1 VPPCLNSQNEAG
13 TNAAQEQRTTS
24 SNDQTTKREQTKSS
38 SRVDDLTLFARLFVR
53 NVSEPAHD
61 QHSRAGSNHS
71 DIRGIVMATSSLSDL
86 ERALQL
92 VKAAGYRVTKPKQR
106 KLTSRGPTCVVSFAD
121 GTQCRMTTHCR
132 DEALDWERG
141 VKLCKAAWS
150 TRKALPMAQ
159 APQVVS
165 AHFERDGHILG
176 QAEAA

>member
-1 VPPCLNSQNEAG
+1 MEVPL
-13 TNAAQEQRTTS
+13 TAQ
-24 SNDQTTKREQTKSS
+24 
-38 SRVDDLTLFARLFVR
+38 
-53 NVSEPAHD
+53 
-61 QHSRAGSNHS
+61 
-71 DIRGIVMATSSLSDL
+71 ATISLSPLDH
-86 ERALQL
+86 ALQL

-121 GTQCRMTTHCR
+121 GTFCRMTTHCR
-132 DEALDWERG
+132 DDALDWERG